1 MQIIIKMPRIGEM
14 CVRYNN
20 PMNTILAEQV
30 ILSGQ
35 TLQLVRGDITAEET
49 GAIVN
54 AANEYLQHGAGVAGA
69 IVRRG
74 GPDIQRESNEWVKT
88 HGPVSHAEPA
98 WTSGGNLP
106 CRYVIHA
113 VGPLWGDTQ
122 RAGAGRDDASPRAPV
137 QGEVEL
143 PSRADAKLAAAV
155 TGSLK
160 VADELKL
167 ESISLPALSTGIF
180 GFPRERAA
188 GIILAVIRD
197 YFASHPS
204 EIKLVRIVLYDR
216 TMSEVFEKVWHDY
229 FAA

>member
-1 MQIIIKMPRIGEM
+1 
-14 CVRYNN
+14 
-20 PMNTILAEQV
+20 MNTVLAEQV
-30 ILSGQ
+30 ILSGP

-74 GPDIQRESNEWVKT
+74 GPDIQRESNEWVKA
-88 HGPVSHAEPA
+88 HGPVSHAAPA

-113 VGPLWGDTQ
+113 VGPVWG
-122 RAGAGRDDASPRAPV
+122 GGDDD
-137 QGEVEL
+137 E
-143 PSRADAKLAAAV
+143 DAKLAAAV

-167 ESISLPALSTGIF
+167 ESISLPAISTGIF

-188 GIILAVIRD
+188 GIIFTAVRE
-197 YFASHPS
+197 YFASAPS
-204 EIKLVRIVLYDR
+204 AIKLVRIVLYDR
-216 TMSEVFEKVWHDY
+216 TTSEVFEKVWHDY
-229 FAA
+229 LGA